1 MGIPFGRYVLL
12 KKIAAGGMGQV
23 FLAKTDDQGFEK
35 LVVLK
40 RILPHLVED
49 EEFFTM
55 FLDEARLAAR
65 LNHPNIAQIFDLG
78 EDRGTHYIVME
89 YVAGDDVRRVGKAA
103 HASGHPLPLGVTL
116 RIIADAAAG
125 LDYAHKAKDA
135 QGKPL
140 GLVHRDISPQNILV
154 GFDGGVKLIDFGVA
168 KATGRAQATATGMLK
183 GKFPYMS
190 PEQAEGKDL
199 DGRSDIFA
207 LGIVL
212 WELLTD
218 NRLFKG
224 ENDTA
229 AQRLVIACRV
239 PPPSSYNKDLP
250 PELDAI
256 VLKALAK
263 NPADRYPD
271 AASFRLAIED
281 FLLARSLPASSAHVQ
296 AFMSKAYA
304 ERIAKE
310 ADPSTLDTLNAE
322 TDAESAFDE
331 AVARSSGGTPSS
343 RIGRA
348 RGATTGGGASR
359 GASRVAPPAPVEAS
373 RRVWV
378 VGLGVVLALGIVGLG
393 VRQSMQQGPKVEP
406 VAGVVTPRPAVP
418 VKAAPVEPTIRLC
431 GSNTIGSELA
441 PALVEAFLKK
451 RGATAVER
459 QTDDDQRLTLTGV
472 GLSPP
477 LAIRVEALGTATAVK
492 GFQAKTCDVG
502 MASRALTDDE
512 EKAVGTDLRSAATE
526 NVIALDGIAVVVH
539 PNNRVHRLDTNQL
552 RDIFSGKVTDW
563 KDLGGTRGPIR
574 VLARDAKSGTFD
586 TFKALVL
593 ASTELSPKAMRF
605 AESDALSNAVATDP
619 SAIGFVGL
627 AYVRSAHAIAV
638 SEPGLDPTLPS
649 SFTVGNESYPLSRR
663 LYLYTLPKPSTPLV
677 TELIN
682 FVLSND
688 GQAVVRRTGFIDL
701 TVDAR
706 PGEPCDAK
714 CPKPYAA
721 VAKTAKRLSLDFR
734 FRSATNEFDSRSER
748 DLDRL
753 VTYLRDT
760 PTTKVMLFGFA
771 DGAAEPANLVA
782 STEVAKEVSA
792 ELTARG
798 IKPALVKGF
807 GAAMLLSKSNDER
820 ARQRNRRVEV
830 WLQ

>member
-103 HASGHPLPLGVTL
+103 HTSGHPLPLGVTL

-190 PEQAEGKDL
+190 PEQAEGKEL

-239 PPPSSYNKDLP
+239 PPPSTFVKALP
-250 PELDAI
+250 PELDAL

-281 FLLARSLPASSAHVQ
+281 FLLSRSLPASSAHVQ
-296 AFMSKAYA
+296 AFMAKAYA

-348 RGATTGGGASR
+348 RGATTGGGRTRS
-359 GASRVAPPAPVEAS
+359 PAIPLPSVEAQ
-373 RRVWV
+373 RRAWV
-378 VGLGVVLALGIVGLG
+378 IPAGIVLALAIGALG
-393 VRQSMQQGPKVEP
+393 VRQAMKQAPAAEPKAVVTARVAVPVAPAKVEP
-406 VAGVVTPRPAVP
+406 TV
-418 VKAAPVEPTIRLC
+418 RLC
-431 GSNTIGSELA
+431 GSNTIGDELG

-451 RGATAVER
+451 RGATSVER
-459 QTDDDQRLTLTGV
+459 QTDDDQRITLLGV

-477 LAIRVEALGTATAVK
+477 LAISVEAKGTGTAVK
-492 GFQAKTCDVG
+492 AFQAKTCDVG
-502 MASRALTDDE
+502 MASRALTDAE
-512 EKAVGTDLRSAATE
+512 EQTLGVDLRSAATE
-526 NVIALDGIAVVVH
+526 NVVALDGIAVVVH

-552 RDIFSGKVTDW
+552 KDIFSGKFTDW
-563 KDLGGTRGPIR
+563 KEVGGTKGPIK

-593 ASTELSPKAMRF
+593 GSTELTPKAIRF
-605 AESDALSNAVATDP
+605 AESDALSTAVATDP
-619 SAIGFVGL
+619 TAIGFVGL
-627 AYVRSAHAIAV
+627 AYVRSAHSVAV

-649 SFTVGNESYPLSRR
+649 AFTVGNESYPLSRR
-663 LYLYTLPKPSTPLV
+663 LYLYTLPTPSTPLV
-677 TELIN
+677 TEFIN
-682 FVLSND
+682 FSLSTD
-688 GQAVVRRTGFIDL
+688 GQGVVRHSGFIDL
-701 TVDAR
+701 SVDAR
-706 PGEPCDAK
+706 PGDTCDAR

-734 FRSATNEFDSRSER
+734 FRAASNDFDSRSER

-753 VTYLRDT
+753 VSYLHDA
-760 PTTKVMLFGFA
+760 PNSKVVLFGFA
-771 DGAAEPANLVA
+771 DGDKEPANLVA
-782 STEVAKEVSA
+782 STEVAKEVGA

-798 IKPALVKGF
+798 IKPAVVKGF
-807 GAAMLLSKSNDER
+807 GGAMPLSKANDER
-820 ARQRNRRVEV
+820 GRQRNKRVEV